1 MKKSLQIS
9 LKDKSVIILDA
20 IVKTTYEPLIKVEEI
35 LEQKDSPILL
45 LIQHHQLN
53 TLLELSEVSPYVLL
67 YFDTEYF
74 FFWSSIQYK
83 SLWWSFQYSNPK
95 QEHFANS
102 AIYQI

>member
-74 FFWSSIQYK
+74 FLEQ
-83 SLWWSFQYSNPK
+83 
-95 QEHFANS
+95 HTV
-102 AIYQI
+102 